1 MYCTHCGIA
10 VAPHA
15 SYCPSCG
22 GAQPGSIS
30 NRRMERPIIGR
41 KIGGVCLAI
50 ANYLNTDVILI
61 RVIAVVLFFLPV
73 PFVPVTLTYCICW
86 LVIPSQEYVPMPA
99 PQTPPPAPA
108 QQQ

>member
-1 MYCTHCGIA
+1 MYCTHCGIE

-15 SYCPSCG
+15 SFCPSCG
-22 GAQPGSIS
+22 GAQPGAVM
-30 NRRMERPIIGR
+30 NRRMVRPVIGR

-50 ANYLNTDVILI
+50 ANYLNTDVVLI

-73 PFVPVTLTYCICW
+73 PFVPVTLTYFICW
-86 LVIPSQEYVPMPA
+86 LVIPSQEYMPMAA
-99 PQTPPPAPA
+99 PQAPPPTPV